1 MLIVIVNNMTL
12 LYMLEGIKKAIVNF
26 LNRLNCKSKCCVVNV
41 SVDINDPECVHIK
54 EPKEVV
60 L

>member
-1 MLIVIVNNMTL
+1 MTL